1 MGAQTVDKQA
11 PKGYLSEKHKRKFT
25 ITAGIL
31 GATFFILQFIIP
43 PLLIMA
49 AMPRMMF
56 SQASWMKEANPK
68 RGAFWNNQI
77 WYVETAL
84 TSETSA
90 PGYATLKR
98 LTLEGKG
105 DPETV
110 IELPIANPW
119 LLADK
124 DRMWIISSSAV
135 GFYRNGNISIV
146 SEEKTLGD
154 ISRPFFYRG
163 FPAVVEQR
171 PTGLT
176 VMTFVGNNW
185 QKEFLF
191 MVGLPT
197 KKERIDNILQ
207 VLSYKKTLHFFLK
220 LGDTLYY
227 RAGLSPVQTD
237 DRDLWQP
244 VSEVGNHWFAVF
256 IDGVPTVF
264 VRHIHD
270 APSSKVK
277 GLKFNGNTWSS
288 FFTYDSVMTSDMGI
302 YPVGETNRF
311 AMLLESFPGSLRLIQ
326 VEGTHIVS
334 ETRYGSGFPFP
345 RGFMAI
351 MFVPYGCMLVLPLI
365 LAIILSAMMRKH
377 RVCEYEAQS
386 FSVPFASLTQRAVSQ
401 IIDAVILAGPA
412 LVGFFLM
419 MPVFFDFEKMFSQDP
434 FRMMAGFG
442 LMFGELIWVVIG
454 IIIFS
459 FLEGKWGGTPGKWAL
474 GIRVLGTDL
483 NPCGFGR
490 ALVRNLLKFVD
501 GFFNFMVGVMLV
513 ALTEEW
519 QRVGDL
525 AARTIVINMR
535 KEKTYSIKLP

>member
-1 MGAQTVDKQA
+1 MGEKSVDKQV

-31 GATFFILQFIIP
+31 GAIFFIVQFILP
-43 PLLIMA
+43 PLVMMA
-49 AMPRMMF
+49 VMPGMMF
-56 SQASWMKEANPK
+56 SQDSWMKEANPK

-77 WYVETAL
+77 WYVETPL
-84 TSETSA
+84 TTETA
-90 PGYATLKR
+90 TPGQTTLKR

-105 DPETV
+105 DLETV
-110 IELPIANPW
+110 VELPIKNPW

-124 DRMWIISSSAV
+124 DRIWIISSSAV
-135 GFYRNGNISIV
+135 GFYRNGKITIV
-146 SEEKTLGD
+146 SKEKTLGD

-163 FPAVVEQR
+163 SPAVVEER

-176 VMTFVGNNW
+176 VMRFVGNRW
-185 QKEFLF
+185 HKEFLF

-197 KKERIDNILQ
+197 NQERIENIVQ

-227 RAGLSPVQTD
+227 RAGLSLAQRD

-244 VSEVGNHWFAVF
+244 VSEVGSHWFGVF

-270 APSSKVK
+270 APSSEIR
-277 GLKFNGNTWSS
+277 GLRLQGNTWTP
-288 FFTYDSVMTSDMGI
+288 FFSYDSVMTSDMGI
-302 YPVGETNRF
+302 YSLGQPDRF

-377 RVCEYEAQS
+377 RVCEYEVQS
-386 FSVPFASLTQRAVSQ
+386 FRVSFASLTQRALSQ

-412 LVGFFLM
+412 LVGSFLM
-419 MPVFFDFEKMFSQDP
+419 MPILFDFEKMFGQHP

-442 LMFGELIWVVIG
+442 LMFGELIWVIIG
-454 IIIFS
+454 IAIFS

-474 GIRVLGTDL
+474 GIRVIGTDL

-525 AARTIVINMR
+525 AARTIVIDIR
-535 KEKTYSIKLP
+535 KEKSYPINLT